1 MSLSVQQQAALIGF
15 VFVLGSKMTS
25 LATAYLVP
33 KQQLQTRL
41 SPSHQFIHY
50 PFGFIASGLLEFIQ
64 FRI

>member
-1 MSLSVQQQAALIGF
+1 MHVTIRKSCTNRF
-15 VFVLGSKMTS
+15 CVLGSKMTS

-50 PFGFIASGLLEFIQ
+50 PFGFLASGLLEFIQ